1 MEDNGRTSKVQL
13 LVHHQSYSRVSRP
26 PVLLGGKPHG
36 SQTEDG
42 KRGQWKD
49 FGTER
54 QNGQKD
60 RQKHS
65 KGSLTVF

>member
-1 MEDNGRTSKVQL
+1 M
-13 LVHHQSYSRVSRP
+13 
-26 PVLLGGKPHG
+26 LLGGKPHG
-36 SQTEDG
+36 TQTEDG

>member
-1 MEDNGRTSKVQL
+1 MEDIGRTSKVQL
-13 LVHHQSYSRVSRP
+13 FVHHQSYSRVSRP

-42 KRGQWKD
+42 KQGQWKD
-49 FGTER
+49 FSTER

-60 RQKHS
+60 RQKA
-65 KGSLTVF
+65 